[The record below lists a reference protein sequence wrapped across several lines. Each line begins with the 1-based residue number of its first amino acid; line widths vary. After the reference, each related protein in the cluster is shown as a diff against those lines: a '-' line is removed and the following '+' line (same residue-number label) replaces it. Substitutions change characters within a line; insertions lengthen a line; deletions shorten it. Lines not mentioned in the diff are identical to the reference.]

1 MKKRIIITTLSRQS
15 WILCLIAWALGAVGA
30 FGQSASVVVWG
41 DNTFGETNVPANLV
55 NVTSIAAGGSFCLT
69 LNNNGTLF
77 GWGQDTYGQTD
88 VAPLPSTITA
98 IAAGADF
105 SVGLLADGTMYTPGN
120 DSSGQINVPFGL
132 TNVIAI
138 AAGGFCSLALQANET
153 VVAWGDDTYGETN
166 VPPAATNVVAIAAG
180 NVHQLAL
187 RSDGTVVAWG
197 DGTYG
202 QTDVP
207 AGATNVVAIAAEGN
221 DSFALRAGGAVV
233 AWGNDYPGQSG
244 VIPGVSNIVAISGD
258 LAVRA
263 DGIVVPLGA
272 ATEDEREIPPGLT
285 NVLAIKGAV
294 DGSIGMA
301 LVGKV
306 PPLFPLLINEFAF
319 SGTSVL
325 FPASAAG
332 AFPLSYQWQFNG
344 TNLPGA
350 NRSSL
355 VLTNVQVGSSGSY
368 TVAVTNVFGTNASPP
383 VELTVINSGPI
394 ITSRPGNL
402 LLPQGNIASFTV
414 AATGSQPLYYHWR
427 FNGTN
432 IPGATNASLS
442 LPGVNQANAGP
453 YDVIVSNAFGS
464 PLLPPYATL
473 AIVPSTVV
481 GWGFGGSA
489 ANIPANLTNAV
500 EIADGG
506 AYGLALIANG
516 SVVGWGDDTY
526 GETSIR
532 ADLINV
538 LEISARNDYANSY
551 ALALTADG
559 TVHAWGDNTYGECDV
574 PNNLSN
580 AIDILPAS
588 SSYLPMA
595 LTADGRV
602 VEWSLYATNYL
613 SGDTAVPAGL
623 SNVVAIAEGGCNLAL
638 QSNGKVTA
646 WGDPFNGLTNVPQ
659 NLSNVVAIAA
669 GGTSLL
675 ALSANGQVTAW
686 GGITNVPAGLT
697 NVVAIAAGQNDFD
710 VAITANGH
718 AVAWGD
724 NFLGALTPQ
733 QLYAATNV
741 PPNITNAAA
750 VLAGNY
756 GCLILN
762 QNTTV
767 AGWGDDGGEVEMNLP
782 PGLTNVEAIAAALSP
797 YSQSSTYSSGMAL
810 EGHLPPVALPMAN
823 VFAYS
828 GSSPVI
834 LEANVRGSA
843 LSYQWQLN
851 GVNLPGANQPWL
863 MLTNAQPVGPP
874 PSPLANYTV
883 IVSNAYGSVT
893 NPASLNVV
901 NSAPIIL
908 QPPQSLELPP
918 DNNFTFS
925 VQATGSQPMSY
936 QWQFN
941 GTNIPGA
948 TAPAY
953 TVTNAQLPAAGYY
966 SVVMSNPYGTNL
978 SSSAGLSFSITSVT
992 VWGNDDDFN
1001 GGPIDMPI
1009 NLTDVIAVSAGA
1021 YHNLALLADGSVA
1034 GWGNNSYGQASV
1046 PAGLINVK
1054 AIAGGE
1060 WHSLALK
1067 ADGTVMGWGDDVF
1080 GETDIPLGLSN
1091 VMSIAA
1097 GSYTSMALQS
1107 NGLVT
1112 VWGDTSGG
1120 QTTLPPVPLGL
1131 SNVVSIA
1138 ESGFDFLAL
1147 RSNGTVVEWGDN
1159 SYGQTNFAASLTNII
1174 AIGSGDFAS
1183 IADFAVKADGTI
1195 VAWGSVPSYMEPP
1208 PGLSNVVA
1216 VASGP
1221 YFGLAMLADRTV
1233 VVWGQ
1238 EPGFDNDLNLPP
1250 GLTNVTG
1257 IGCGHGHGIV
1267 LDPAGGVI
1275 TLVPTQA
1282 QPGGS
1287 QSGFLQATLTPPAA
1301 VAAGAGW
1308 GIIGQPYFSSNTNF
1322 TVLVSAGQ
1330 SVALA
1335 FQSVTGW
1342 DVPESHAVTVPLGGL
1357 TNINI
1362 SYSVEPPVM
1371 SAIPGSGFGLTGTTN
1386 TAYRIQYS
1394 TNLANGQWLTLATN
1408 TLGQGFNKFAPWPPT
1423 NHAPAIY
1430 YRAVWLP

>member
-1 MKKRIIITTLSRQS
+1 MALIGTMCLLFYA
-15 WILCLIAWALGAVGA
+15 LCARDT
-30 FGQSASVVVWG
+30 FGQSTSVVVWG
-41 DNTFGETNVPANLV
+41 DNTYGETNVPAELV
-55 NVTSIAAGGSFCLT
+55 NVAAIAAGDGFCLALST
-69 LNNNGTLF
+69 NGTLY
-77 GWGQDTYGQTD
+77 GWGQNTYGQ
-88 VAPLPSTITA
+88 VNVPPLSSTITA

-105 SVGLLADGTMYTPGN
+105 SVVLLADGTLYAWGN
-120 DSSGQINVPFGL
+120 DSSGQINVPSNL
-132 TNVIAI
+132 TNLIAI
-138 AAGGFCSLALQANET
+138 TAGGLCSLALQANET
-153 VVAWGDDTYGETN
+153 VVAWGDDSYGETN
-166 VPPAATNVVAIAAG
+166 IPSSATNVVAIAAG
-180 NVHQLAL
+180 NVHELAL

-202 QTDVP
+202 QTDIP
-207 AGATNVVAIAAEGN
+207 AGVTNIVAIAARGN
-221 DSFALRAGGAVV
+221 DSFALQASGTVM

-244 VIPGVSNIVAISGD
+244 VIPGLSNIVSISAD
-258 LAVRA
+258 LAIRA
-263 DGIVVPLGA
+263 DGIVVPLGE
-272 ATEDEREIPPGLT
+272 TTQDEGEIPSGLT
-285 NVLAIKGAV
+285 NVLAIKGAA
-294 DGSIGMA
+294 DGSVGMA
-301 LVGKV
+301 LVGRG
-306 PPLFPLLINEFAF
+306 PPLFSPSINEFAY

-325 FPASAAG
+325 FPASVAG

-344 TNLPGA
+344 TNLTAA
-350 NRSSL
+350 NQRQL
-355 VLTNVQVGSSGSY
+355 VLTNVQGGNSGSY
-368 TVAVTNVFGTNASPP
+368 TVTVTNAFGKTTSLPA
-383 VELTVINSGPI
+383 ELNVINSGPI
-394 ITSRPGNL
+394 IVSRPGNV

-414 AATGSQPLYYHWR
+414 AATGSQPLYYQWL
-427 FNGTN
+427 FDGTN
-432 IPGATNASLS
+432 ILGATNASLW
-442 LPGVNQANAGP
+442 LPGVNQANAGQ
-453 YDVIVSNAFGS
+453 YAVMVSNAFGS
-464 PLLPPYATL
+464 QLIIPNATL
-473 AIVPSTVV
+473 AIVPSAVV
-481 GWGFGGSA
+481 GWGFGGSVT
-489 ANIPANLTNAV
+489 NIPTNLTNAV

-506 AYGLALIANG
+506 VYGLALTANG
-516 SVVGWGDDTY
+516 SVVGWGDDTD
-526 GETSIR
+526 GQTDIPSGIGN
-532 ADLINV
+532 A
-538 LEISARNDYANSY
+538 LEISARINSY
-551 ALALTADG
+551 ALALTTNG
-559 TVHAWGDNTYGECDV
+559 TVYAWGDNSYGECDV
-574 PNNLSN
+574 PDNLSN

-595 LTADGRV
+595 LTAGGTV
-602 VEWSLYATNYL
+602 IEWSDYATNWL

-638 QSNGKVTA
+638 QSNGKVVA
-646 WGDPFNGLTNVPQ
+646 WGDPYNGLTNVPQ

-697 NVVAIAAGQNDFD
+697 NVVAIAAGQYDFD
-710 VAITANGH
+710 IAITANGH

-724 NFLGALTPQ
+724 YFLEELTPQ

-741 PPNITNAAA
+741 PSNITNATA
-750 VLAGNY
+750 VLAGNE
-756 GCLILN
+756 GCLTLN
-762 QNTTV
+762 QNATV
-767 AGWGDDGGEVEMNLP
+767 AGWGDDGGEVEMNIP
-782 PGLTNVEAIAAALSP
+782 PWLTNVTAIAAALSP
-797 YSQSSTYSSGMAL
+797 YSQYSTYSSGMAL
-810 EGHLPPVALPMAN
+810 EGHLPPVALPMAG

-834 LEANVRGSA
+834 LEADARGSA

-851 GVNLPGANQPWL
+851 GVNIPGANQPWL
-863 MLTNAQPVGPP
+863 MLTNVQPAGPP

-908 QPPQSLELPP
+908 QQPQSLELPP

-948 TAPAY
+948 TSPSL

-966 SVVMSNPYGTNL
+966 SVMLSNPYGTNL
-978 SSSAGLSFSITSVT
+978 SSSAGLSFSITSVA
-992 VWGNDDDFN
+992 VWGDDDNFN
-1001 GGPIDMPI
+1001 GGPINMPT

-1021 YHNLALLADGSVA
+1021 YHNLALLAGGTVV
-1034 GWGNNSYGQASV
+1034 GWGNDSYGQANV

-1060 WHSLALK
+1060 WHSLALT

-1080 GETDIPLGLSN
+1080 GETDVPSGLSN
-1091 VMSIAA
+1091 IISIAA

-1112 VWGDTSGG
+1112 VWGDTNGG
-1120 QTTLPPVPLGL
+1120 QTTLPPVPPGL
-1131 SNVVSIA
+1131 TNVISIA
-1138 ESGFDFLAL
+1138 ESGLDFLAL

-1159 SYGQTNFAASLTNII
+1159 SYGQTNFAATLTNII

-1183 IADFAVKADGTI
+1183 LADLAVKADGTV

-1221 YFGLAMLADRTV
+1221 YFCLALLADRTV
-1233 VVWGQ
+1233 VVWGE

-1250 GLTNVTG
+1250 GLTNVTS
-1257 IGCGHGHGIV
+1257 IGCGYGHGIV

-1275 TLVPTQA
+1275 TLVPSQVQA
-1282 QPGGS
+1282 GGS
-1287 QSGFLQATLTPPAA
+1287 QSGYLQATITPPAA

-1322 TVLVSAGQ
+1322 TLLISATQ

-1342 DVPESHAVTVPLGGL
+1342 VVPDSRAVTIPLGGL

-1371 SAIPGSGFGLTGTTN
+1371 SALPGTGFGLTGTTN
-1386 TAYRIQYS
+1386 TAYRIQS
-1394 TNLANGQWLTLATN
+1394 NTNLANGQWLTMSTN
-1408 TLGQGFNKFAPWPPT
+1408 TLGQGFNKIAPWPPT
-1423 NHAPAIY
+1423 NHASATY